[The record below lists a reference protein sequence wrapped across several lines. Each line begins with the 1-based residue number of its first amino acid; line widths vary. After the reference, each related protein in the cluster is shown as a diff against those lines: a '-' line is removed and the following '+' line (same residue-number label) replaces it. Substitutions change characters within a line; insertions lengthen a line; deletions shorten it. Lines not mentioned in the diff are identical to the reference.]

1 MEMQDDKQTIIAD
14 FEEFNRG
21 TKVTGLNVAHGVLFF
36 VFKVIGDR
44 FQSTRN
50 LIVHLVDI
58 RNREIHAHI
67 DIEHFNEMR
76 SFLPKY
82 KNTQADE

>member
-36 VFKVIGDR
+36 VFTVIGDR
-44 FQSTRN
+44 FQTPRN
-50 LIVHLVDI
+50 LTISFTDL
-58 RNREIHAHI
+58 RSREIQAYI
-67 DIEHFNEMR
+67 KIEHFQEMR

-82 KNTQADE
+82 KNTESNE